1 MTDAKINFRNLDTLR
16 GLLAVYVALGHCR
29 WLLWSGHAAW
39 LASGYQGWEIVPAY
53 ASAALRFGR
62 EAVMVF
68 FVLSGFFIHYQA
80 ASQLSRD
87 APARMSAASFY
98 RRRWHRL
105 APPYFFALAVTVAL
119 DAIGRTWW
127 PTLYL
132 AQTGDALLDQTFAR
146 GGYSQASVLPAM
158 ALFPSSL
165 GRDFGS
171 NGPLWSLA
179 FEAVYYAIYPVWL
192 WVRQRSAI
200 VAFAGIP
207 IACLALVFV
216 PFAAWPMTVLVHYP
230 IWLAGAFMAEQ
241 LVSSRLTNRSMWLGL
256 GMFVAGMLLY
266 WITASVLPVLIAAG
280 LYGVGAVLFFSA
292 VPLPRL
298 SLATEFFGI
307 RSYTIYIVHFP
318 LLALISAYVIHTRGA
333 RPMHGWL
340 AVAGAVSCV
349 AFGCLCFEACEKY
362 FLHSRY
368 RDESA
373 AP

>member
-1 MTDAKINFRNLDTLR
+1 MTGADIKFRNLDSLR
-16 GLLAVYVALGHCR
+16 GILAVYVALGHCR

-39 LASGYQGWEIVPAY
+39 LSSGYQPWEVVPAY
-53 ASAALRFGR
+53 ASATLRYGR

-80 ASQLSRD
+80 STRIFRGAEGRT
-87 APARMSAASFY
+87 SATSFY

-119 DAIGRTWW
+119 DAIGRMWW

-132 AQTGDALLDQTFAR
+132 AQTGDALLDQTFAA
-146 GGYSQASVLPAM
+146 GGYSQASVLPAVV
-158 ALFPSSL
+158 LLPSSL

-179 FEAVYYAIYPVWL
+179 FEAVYYAIYPGWL
-192 WVRQRSAI
+192 WVRQRSAM

-207 IACLALVFV
+207 IACLALVFI
-216 PFAAWPMTVLVHYP
+216 PLAAWPTTVLVHYP
-230 IWLAGAFMAEQ
+230 IWLAGAFTAEQ
-241 LVSSRLTNRSMWLGL
+241 LVASRVTDRSMWLGL
-256 GMFVAGMLLY
+256 GMFVAGVLLY
-266 WITASVLPVLIAAG
+266 WITASVLAVLLAAV

-292 VPLPRL
+292 VRLPRL
-298 SLATEFFGI
+298 SVAAEFFGI

-340 AVAGAVSCV
+340 AVAGAASCV
-349 AFGCLCFEACEKY
+349 AFGCFCFAACEKY